1 MSRARQVLVIDDD
14 VAVRLRL
21 GDLLHEAGGYVLH
34 EAADGPAGLAA
45 AFTQQPDLI
54 LLDIMMPGMNG
65 YEVCAQLRADPRT
78 REIPVIVLSAA
89 EESEALVSAID
100 AGADDFLRKP
110 FYSPELRAKVRTI
123 MRLDRFRTLAGERD
137 RFRWLVDHSL
147 EPVIVADGRGA
158 VVYANQGARQ
168 IFGLTGEEGEDV
180 ATAVGRHFRAEPA
193 DAWAAWRE
201 LRLPG
206 GASFA
211 IVQPETEL
219 VEARWFEV
227 ELHAIEA
234 PSDQTLLKFTDR
246 TREVRHALETFAFQ
260 HLIAHKIRTPLNGLR
275 PILDFLAEDRES
287 GDTAG
292 SQELLDVARTS
303 ARRLEETLTGI
314 LDYHAAAFSLRATAA
329 DAAPRSLAQ
338 IVDSAAE
345 GADLV
350 GHVRLEAPAGTVAH
364 GETLEIALSEI
375 FENYAKFSSAKEQHA
390 TARLTGTAD
399 RWSLAVFAPGVWL
412 PADVLAELGRPF
424 GQLEKTFTGEVPGIG
439 LGLATVRLLLRSFGG
454 DLSLANHPDQP
465 GIITTLLLPLD
476 AFQPSSDHA
485 RDPHVL

>member
-1 MSRARQVLVIDDD
+1 MNRKRRVLVIDDD

-21 GDLLHEAGGYVLH
+21 GDLLHETGGYELH
-34 EAADGPAGLAA
+34 VAADGPAGLAA

-123 MRLDRFRTLAGERD
+123 MRLDRFRALAGERD

-147 EPVIVADGRGA
+147 EPVIVADAAGA
-158 VVYANQGARQ
+158 LVYANRSARQ
-168 IFGLTGEEGEDV
+168 VFDLGDGEGLEV
-180 ATAVGRHFRAEPA
+180 AAAVSRHFRAEPA
-193 DAWAAWRE
+193 DAWAAWKE

-206 GASFA
+206 GTSFA
-211 IVQPETEL
+211 IVRPEAEQ

-227 ELHAIEA
+227 ELHAIET

-246 TREVRHALETFAFQ
+246 SREVRQAIETFAFQ

-275 PILDFLAEDRES
+275 PVLEFLADEKADLS
-287 GDTAG
+287 DQGTAK
-292 SQELLDVARTS
+292 LLRLARAS
-303 ARRLEETLTGI
+303 AERLEATLTGI
-314 LDYHAAAFSLRATAA
+314 LDYHAAAFAHRPAPDDAPPQAFAELVAA
-329 DAAPRSLAQ
+329 
-338 IVDSAAE
+338 AAE
-345 GADLV
+345 SAGLA
-350 GHVRLEAPAGTVAH
+350 GRVRLAGAAETVAH
-364 GETLEIALSEI
+364 ARTLEIALTEI
-375 FENYAKFSSAKEQHA
+375 LENYAKFSA
-390 TARLTGTAD
+390 ARD
-399 RWSLAVFAPGVWL
+399 RGAGVDLSHGAGRWKLAVFAPGVWL

-424 GQLEKTFTGEVPGIG
+424 AQLERSFTGEVPGIG
-439 LGLATVRLLLRSFGG
+439 LGLATVRLLLRSIGG
-454 DLSLANHPDQP
+454 DLSLANHPDEP
-465 GIITTLLLPLD
+465 GIITSLLLPAD
-476 AFQPSSDHA
+476 TFKPSSAHA
-485 RDPHVL
+485 